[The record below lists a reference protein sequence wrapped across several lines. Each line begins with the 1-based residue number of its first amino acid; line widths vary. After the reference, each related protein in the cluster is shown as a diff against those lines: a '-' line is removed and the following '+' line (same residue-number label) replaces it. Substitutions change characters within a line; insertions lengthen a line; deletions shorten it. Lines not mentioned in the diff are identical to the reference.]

1 MSNKELA
8 EELHKPIITKFN
20 ERKLHSTFTE
30 TIWGADLANIQLI
43 SKHNKEFKFL
53 LCVIDIFSKYTWVI
67 PLKYKEG
74 ITITNA
80 FRKFLK
86 ESNCKPDKI
95 WIDKESEFYNRSM
108 KSWLEKNDIEMY
120 SKHSKGKC
128 VCYWWMIN

>member
-20 ERKLHSTFTE
+20 ERKVHSTFTE
-30 TIWGADLANIQLI
+30 TIWAADLADIQLI

-53 LCVIDIFSKYTWVI
+53 LCVIDIFSKYTWV
-67 PLKYKEG
+67 
-74 ITITNA
+74 TITNA

-128 VCYWWMIN
+128 VIGG